1 MRFFILFVAS
11 SMNFVMAGMILLAA
25 LWPDAMESTALEFWF
40 RMSLASIAG
49 GILAFP
55 VNAWLVHKKL
65 KHERMTLPGADGA
78 PASKMGHTATEST
91 VGMGHSH
98 HDMSKTGHEM
108 SKMDHGMSKT
118 DHDMSAMNHGGH
130 EMGSISFLTQCV

>member
-65 KHERMTLPGADGA
+65 KHGCMTLPGADGA
-78 PASKMGHTATEST
+78 PASKMGHTATGST

-98 HDMSKTGHEM
+98 HD
-108 SKMDHGMSKT
+108 MSKT

-130 EMGSISFLTQCV
+130 EMGSISFVTQCV